1 MVVFFNWR
9 CNLCNIFYY
18 FSFFYHRRVIKKP
31 AKYNKSTLTLPD
43 TPPIVDLEI
52 EKIYPGPPLVCFLN
66 TQDEDIKF
74 IEENY

>member
-18 FSFFYHRRVIKKP
+18 FSFFYHRCVKKP